1 MTQTSNDNRHQPVL
15 AHLLE
20 LRKRFIYSIIIFALL
35 TAACYPF
42 AETIFQFLLQPLGDL
57 LQEKKLERKL
67 IYTGLSE
74 AFITYLKISLFSG
87 FFLSFPFIAS
97 QIWFFIAPGLYKDEK
112 KILRAILVATPVLFI
127 AGIIF
132 AYKFIFPAAYGFFLS
147 FETPGTGG
155 SLPIQLEP
163 RVAEYLS
170 FVMKLLLAFGV
181 SFELPVLISVC
192 ASVGLIHSSTLIKYW
207 RIAIVIIF
215 AIAAIVT
222 PPDILSMIGLA
233 VPLVAL
239 YGLSILMVKLIER
252 RKNVKEADPCST

>member
-1 MTQTSNDNRHQPVL
+1 MAPTNNDLPKPIL
-15 AHLLE
+15 DHLLE
-20 LRKRFIYSIIIFALL
+20 LRKRLIYSIVAFVLL

-42 AETIFQFLLQPLGDL
+42 AETIFQFLLQPLGEL

-87 FFLSFPFIAS
+87 FFLAFPFIAS
-97 QIWFFIAPGLYKDEK
+97 QVWFFIAPGLYKDER
-112 KILRAILVATPVLFI
+112 KILRVILVATPVLFV
-127 AGIIF
+127 AGVIF

-147 FETPGTGG
+147 FETPGNGTA
-155 SLPIQLEP
+155 LPIQLEP

-181 SFELPVLISVC
+181 SFELPVFISVC
-192 ASVGLIHSSTLIKYW
+192 ASVGLITSHTLIKYW
-207 RIAIVIIF
+207 RIAVVIIF

-239 YGLSILMVKLIER
+239 YGLSILMVKLIEHR
-252 RKNVKEADPCST
+252 RLLHNEEF

>member
-1 MTQTSNDNRHQPVL
+1 MMPTNNDLPKPIL
-15 AHLLE
+15 DHLLE
-20 LRKRFIYSIIIFALL
+20 LRKRLIYSIIAFALL

-87 FFLSFPFIAS
+87 FFLAFPFIAS
-97 QIWFFIAPGLYKDEK
+97 QIWFFIAPGLYKDER
-112 KILRAILVATPVLFI
+112 KILRAILVATPVLFV
-127 AGIIF
+127 AGVIF
-132 AYKFIFPAAYGFFLS
+132 AYKFVFPAAYGFFLS
-147 FETPGTGG
+147 FETSGDGG
-155 SLPIQLEP
+155 MLPIQLEP
-163 RVAEYLS
+163 RIAEYLS
-170 FVMKLLLAFGV
+170 FVMKLLLAFGI
-181 SFELPVLISVC
+181 SFELPVFISVC
-192 ASVGLIHSSTLIKYW
+192 ASVGLITSQILIKYW
-207 RIAIVIIF
+207 RIAVVIIF

-252 RKNVKEADPCST
+252 RKTKKEASRCLT